1 MNWYGWKAVEIF
13 MQKFLP
19 KCGSIALKAILK
31 NEIEIWCNV
40 KNTMIIN
47 VIFKLHLFSAML
59 LYFLLVLNIV

>member
-1 MNWYGWKAVEIF
+1 

-47 VIFKLHLFSAML
+47 VIFKLHLFSARL